1 MLNVKLQDIIFWFQ
15 IYFDTAMNNM
25 PGLYLE
31 MLSINAKN
39 NTH

>member
-1 MLNVKLQDIIFWFQ
+1 MLNYRILYFDFKS
-15 IYFDTAMNNM
+15 FDTAMNNM

-31 MLSINAKN
+31 MLSINAKS

>member
-1 MLNVKLQDIIFWFQ
+1 MLNYRILYFDF
-15 IYFDTAMNNM
+15 FDTAMNNM

-31 MLSINAKN
+31 MLSINAKS

>member
-1 MLNVKLQDIIFWFQ
+1 MLNVKLQDIIFWF
-15 IYFDTAMNNM
+15 FDTAMNNM

-39 NTH
+39 NTHYT